1 MTGKQSPYQ
10 KEIFEGFLDG
20 APFMWRRINT
30 NGIILDCNQ
39 MYADKI
45 NFSKEEIIGKSIFDH
60 VSQESIQ
67 NLEKSFEIWKNTGK
81 VYNMEIW
88 LKRKDDTKF
97 PVLLS
102 ASNLYDND
110 VLIGSNTVMI
120 DVSEIH
126 EAKQITNWLKI
137 KKLHIIGVMTSSISH
152 DMRNPISVIKNGL
165 QLIKIA
171 EYHNLNQRT
180 KDWLERIE
188 RATERI
194 NYEVENVL
202 DYVSPRP
209 LRLENST
216 VSKIINDSIEYVL
229 VPVTT
234 KIIVIGDSDIRCDTN
249 KIQIVFV
256 NLISNAIQ
264 AMNEIGSMTIQTI
277 QDNNEIKITL
287 TDTGPG
293 IPSENI
299 GRIFDPLFTTRQM
312 GTGLG
317 LTSCKTIVERHG
329 GSIDVDTEL
338 GKYARFTIRLPKN
351 LDALI

>member
-1 MTGKQSPYQ
+1 MTGKQSQYQ
-10 KEIFEGFLDG
+10 EIFKSFLDN
-20 APFMWRRINT
+20 APFLWRRINT

-45 NFSKEEIIGKSIFDH
+45 GYSKDEVSGKSIFDH
-60 VSQESIQ
+60 VSEESMP
-67 NLEKSFEIWKNTGK
+67 NLKKSFEIWKNTGK

-88 LKRKDDTKF
+88 LKRKDTALI

-102 ASNLYDND
+102 ANNLYDKDNT
-110 VLIGSNTVMI
+110 LIGSNTIMI

-126 EAKQITNWLKI
+126 DAKQIIDWHKI
-137 KKLHIIGVMTSSISH
+137 KKLHIIGELTSRISH
-152 DMRNPISVIKNGL
+152 DIRNPLAVIKNGL

-171 EYHNLNQRT
+171 EYQNLNQRT
-180 KDWLERIE
+180 KDWIEKIGRAAERV
-188 RATERI
+188 
-194 NYEVENVL
+194 NYQVESVL

-216 VSKIINDSIEYVL
+216 ISKIIDDSIDDVT
-229 VPVTT
+229 VPTST
-234 KIIVIGDSDIRCDTN
+234 KIQVIGDANIHCDIN
-249 KIQIVFV
+249 KIHIVFV

-264 AMNEIGSMTIQTI
+264 AMNGIGSITIQTV
-277 QDNNEIKITL
+277 QDNDEIKITV

-293 IPSENI
+293 IPSEKI
-299 GRIFDPLFTTRQM
+299 SRIFDPLFTTRQI

-317 LTSCKTIVERHG
+317 LTSCKIIIEQHR
-329 GSIDVDTEL
+329 GSIEVDTEL

-351 LDALI
+351 EESA